1 MFSIA
6 VEGASLVVTMARP
19 PANAINEEWITGITK
34 ILDEHEDR
42 DDISVI
48 RFRSGLP
55 LFCAGADIDLLAERL
70 ASADGIAKMV
80 EMVRRM
86 QGVFARIERSPLVSI
101 AEINGVAL
109 GGGCEWALSCDIRIA
124 SEAARIGLPEGKLGL
139 LPAAGGTQR
148 LTKLCG
154 PTIARRLIL
163 GSEVLDGTQAAALGL
178 VTWCC
183 RADELSEKAGEIAK
197 QIATTP
203 KAALWANKRCI
214 SAAQDRNVDGYEL
227 EVDMTR
233 ALYKTPEAV
242 QRLESFLAGRRG
254 LERRTTENVASA
266 CGKRC
271 RTITDGMVVGSF
283 SHIDG
288 ANMTDSTTEG

>member
-1 MFSIA
+1 MFTTI
-6 VEGASLVVTMARP
+6 VDGASLIVTMERP
-19 PANAINEEWITGITK
+19 PANAINEEWITELTR
-34 ILDEHEDR
+34 ILDENESR
-42 DDISVI
+42 DDLRVV

-55 LFCAGADIDLLAERL
+55 LFCAGADIDMLAERL
-70 ASADGIAKMV
+70 ASPDGVARMV
-80 EMVRRM
+80 DTVRRL
-86 QGVFARIERSPLVSI
+86 QGIFARIERSPLVSI

-163 GSEVLDGTQAAALGL
+163 GSELLDGSQAAALGL

-183 RADELSEKAGEIAK
+183 RADELSNMGAEVAK
-197 QIATTP
+197 RIATTP

-233 ALYKTPEAV
+233 ALYKTPEAI
-242 QRLESFLAGRRG
+242 QRLKSFLAGRKSK
-254 LERRTTENVASA
+254 A
-266 CGKRC
+266 
-271 RTITDGMVVGSF
+271 
-283 SHIDG
+283 
-288 ANMTDSTTEG
+288 

>member
-70 ASADGIAKMV
+70 ASADGIARMV

-101 AEINGVAL
+101 AEINGTAL
-109 GGGCEWALSCDIRIA
+109 GGGCEWALSCDMRVVA
-124 SEAARIGLPEGKLGL
+124 DTAKMGLPEGKLGL

-148 LTKLCG
+148 LTRLCG
-154 PTIARRLIL
+154 HSVARRLIL
-163 GSEVLDGTQAAALGL
+163 GAEVVDGRQAATIGL
-178 VTWCC
+178 ATWCC
-183 RADELSEKAGEIAK
+183 SAGDLATFAAETAARIT
-197 QIATTP
+197 TTP
-203 KAALWANKRCI
+203 KTALAANKRCI
-214 SAAQDRNVDGYEL
+214 AASMDRHADGYEL
-227 EVDMTR
+227 EIDMTR
-233 ALYKTPEAV
+233 ALYKTPEAIA
-242 QRLESFLAGRRG
+242 RLKEFLSRRKPK
-254 LERRTTENVASA
+254 A
-266 CGKRC
+266 
-271 RTITDGMVVGSF
+271 
-283 SHIDG
+283 
-288 ANMTDSTTEG
+288 

>member
-1 MFSIA
+1 MLTTAID
-6 VEGASLVVTMARP
+6 GATLIVTMTRP
-19 PANAINEEWITGITK
+19 PANAINEEWITEMTR
-34 ILDEHEDR
+34 ILDENESR
-42 DDISVI
+42 DDLRVV

-70 ASADGIAKMV
+70 ASADGVARMV
-80 EMVRRM
+80 DTVRRL
-86 QGVFARIERSPLVSI
+86 QGIFARIERSPLVSI
-101 AEINGVAL
+101 AEINGAAV

-124 SEAARIGLPEGKLGL
+124 SDKARMGLPEGTLGL

-163 GSEVLDGTQAAALGL
+163 GNEVIDGAQAAALGL

-183 RADELSEKAGEIAK
+183 PADELAKKAAEVANRIAN
-197 QIATTP
+197 TT

-233 ALYKTPEAV
+233 ALYKNPEAI
-242 QRLESFLAGRRG
+242 QRLNAFLAGRK
-254 LERRTTENVASA
+254 AKA
-266 CGKRC
+266 
-271 RTITDGMVVGSF
+271 
-283 SHIDG
+283 
-288 ANMTDSTTEG
+288 